1 MIDILYILSLLLLAD
16 IVCFCVSA
24 IAKSKDFVEIF
35 GYTGLFILGL
45 MFLSMVTTSILDSL
59 GW

>member
-1 MIDILYILSLLLLAD
+1 MIDILFILSLLLLAD

-24 IAKSKDFVEIF
+24 IVRSKDFVEIF
-35 GYTGLFILGL
+35 GYAGLFILGL
-45 MFLSMVTTSILDSL
+45 MFLSMVTTSLLNSM